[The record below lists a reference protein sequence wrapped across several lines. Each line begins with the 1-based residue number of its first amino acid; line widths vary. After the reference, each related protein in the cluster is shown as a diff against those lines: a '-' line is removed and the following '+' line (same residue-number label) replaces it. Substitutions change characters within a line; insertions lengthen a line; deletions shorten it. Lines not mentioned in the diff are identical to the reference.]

1 MRYFIF
7 SFSHLILLPHIL
19 NQKLIMKKTSL
30 TFASLAL
37 CFGIASAQTA
47 TPPPTE
53 VAQQAAPVATTPAPV
68 TTPTPVTTTAPQ
80 ATPVV
85 AAPEQK
91 VTVYGFVRNDMYYNT
106 RKNLDLRDGVLDV
119 YPLDAS
125 NLTTATNDD
134 DKAVPQLGFSAIVT
148 RLGVKFAGIKAFGA
162 NASGTLES
170 DFFGITNGASAAGV
184 TAGIGAGSGTENLLR
199 LRHAYVKLDWT
210 KTSLL
215 VGQYW
220 NPNFIIKCFPGT
232 ANFSTG
238 IPFNPFSFVPQIRLE
253 HKLTPELSVT
263 AMTFGYDLAGFSPA
277 GAFPAGSGVDAFKY
291 STIPS
296 FAGPLTFENKSFL
309 AGAGIETN
317 VLRPRTQN
325 TTGRTTNIETNLLQL
340 NFMAYAKYTS
350 KSVVL
355 KAYTNYGQ
363 SYSQYVGFGGFAEY
377 KDSSTQMWKYVAH
390 NQLNAWGEII
400 ITNHA
405 MFQPALFIGYAQNLG
420 LASDISKFE
429 AKFGTTSF
437 YGRGITGTRSYHNM
451 LRLAPRLDILS
462 GKMKF
467 SFEYEFSTIKWA
479 ATTGTA
485 STETAWSYKA
495 NTSSSAFDATN
506 HRLLFLMV
514 YNF

>member
-1 MRYFIF
+1 
-7 SFSHLILLPHIL
+7 
-19 NQKLIMKKTSL
+19 MKKTSL

-47 TPPPTE
+47 TTATE
-53 VAQQAAPVATTPAPV
+53 AAQQAAAVV
-68 TTPTPVTTTAPQ
+68 TTPPVTAPAPQ
-80 ATPVV
+80 ATPATPV
-85 AAPEQK
+85 APAPEQK

-106 RKNLDLRDGVLDV
+106 RRNFDLRDGVLDV

-162 NASGTLES
+162 NASGTLET
-170 DFFGITNGASAAGV
+170 DFFGISNGAAG
-184 TAGIGAGSGTENLLR
+184 TGTENLLR
-199 LRHAYVKLDWT
+199 LRHAYVKLDWA

-220 NPNFIIKCFPGT
+220 NPNFIPKCFPGT

-277 GAFPAGSGVDAFKY
+277 GAFPVGSGVDATKF

-296 FAGPLTFENKSFL
+296 FAGQLTFENKSFL

-350 KSVVL
+350 KPVVL

-377 KDSSTQMWKYVAH
+377 KDTTTEMWKYVAH
-390 NQLNAWGEII
+390 DQLNAWGEII

-420 LASDISKFE
+420 LASNITK
-429 AKFGTTSF
+429 ANVKYGTLAF
-437 YGRGITGTRSYHNM
+437 YGRGITNTRSYDNM
-451 LRLAPRLDILS
+451 LRVAPRLDVLS

-467 SFEYEFSTIKWA
+467 SLEYEFSTIKWA
-479 ATTGTA
+479 ATNGTA
-485 STETAWSYKA
+485 TTETAWSYKA